1 VSALA
6 IAAGGVAAIVM
17 LMGHG
22 PKAEAPS
29 ALEGG
34 QGTLKPVTTATLP
47 TYPGQLAR
55 GVFQT
60 IQRIA
65 ASGNTMVTTGSQAT
79 DGVVRQQFLVSSDA
93 GRTWQLAPVHLPG
106 GHGFQPPL
114 GYPAVRIAGGSHGW
128 LAAGPN
134 AIWTSPDGR
143 SWTLAATHGITPQQP
158 GDSVNVITNTSDGF
172 LAGGSQQTSAGPQ
185 AVIWTSHDGMTW
197 RRLTAGQLGLTTAGL
212 TPHSIDFA
220 TSRGTDT
227 VITDGQADVWLSA
240 NGGSTWTPV
249 TVPVDHG
256 AQTSI
261 SGVSFDGSGL
271 IAVRP
276 GRTASG
282 AADGVA

>member
-1 VSALA
+1 
-6 IAAGGVAAIVM
+6 
-17 LMGHG
+17 
-22 PKAEAPS
+22 
-29 ALEGG
+29 
-34 QGTLKPVTTATLP
+34 
-47 TYPGQLAR
+47 
-55 GVFQT
+55 
-60 IQRIA
+60 
-65 ASGNTMVTTGSQAT
+65 
-79 DGVVRQQFLVSSDA
+79 
-93 GRTWQLAPVHLPG
+93 
-106 GHGFQPPL
+106 
-114 GYPAVRIAGGSHGW
+114 
-128 LAAGPN
+128 
-134 AIWTSPDGR
+134 
-143 SWTLAATHGITPQQP
+143 LAATHGITPQQP

-227 VITDGQADVWLSA
+227 VITDGQADVWLST

-282 AADGVA
+282 AADGVAYFSPDRQTWQYAGTIAAAGGWRAATTASS